1 MVIPRIIPCLLLK
14 SRGLVKSVRFG
25 ETTYLGDPVNIVRIF
40 DDKFVD
46 EVILLDILAS
56 REERPPHF
64 DFIREIAEE
73 CFIPLTYGG
82 GIASREDAGRLFGLG
97 VERICLNSAAVRRPA
112 LIRELSESFGSQ
124 SIVVAMDVRRDWLGR
139 YRLAPCGVPAVAD
152 PGDVVEYARRCEG
165 LGAGELL
172 VSAIDRDG
180 TSHGYD
186 LDLLGRVSTA
196 VGIPVI
202 AAGGAGNLEHMR
214 DAIALGGA
222 SAAAA
227 GTLFVLT
234 GRHRAVLIQYPSRA
248 EIRRVFGPPPE
259 AFGESG
265 LQADAAR

>member
-1 MVIPRIIPCLLLK
+1 MLLPRIIPCLLLK
-14 SRGLVKSVRFG
+14 GRGLVKSVRFG

-40 DDKFVD
+40 NDKFVD
-46 EVILLDILAS
+46 EVILLDIMAS
-56 REERPPHF
+56 REQRPPHF

-82 GIASREDAGRLFGLG
+82 GIASREDAARLFSLG
-97 VERICLNSAAVRRPA
+97 VEKVCLNTAAVRRPA
-112 LIRELSESFGSQ
+112 LIRELSESFGRQ
-124 SIVVAMDVRRDWLGR
+124 SIVVAMDVKRDWLGR
-139 YRLAPCGVPAVAD
+139 CRLAPGGALPAAD
-152 PGDVVEYARRCEG
+152 PGDIVEYARQCES

-180 TSHGYD
+180 TSRGYD
-186 LDLLGRVSTA
+186 LDLLGRISAA

-202 AAGGAGNLEHMR
+202 AAGGAGSLEHMR
-214 DAIALGGA
+214 EAIAVGGA

-248 EIRRVFGPPPE
+248 ELRRVFAPRPE
-259 AFGESG
+259 ASGEPG
-265 LQADAAR
+265 PQTDAPR